1 MKNGPLKMNYP
12 LYIFFGLAPS
22 VIWLLFFL
30 RKDNHPESNRMV
42 IKIFLY
48 GMLAAIPAALIEIG
62 FFEKITLLQVPI
74 SFIQITYVFIGI
86 ALTEEMMKYYVVRK
100 KVMGH
105 SEMDEPVDIILYMI
119 ISALGF
125 AALEN
130 LLILLPLSNPFLF
143 LETAVLSGFRF
154 VGATFLHALCSGLI
168 GYFMAISVA
177 GPKRKRVRTFGLGII
192 LAVLLHGLYDFS
204 IIQLEGNFKFAIPI
218 IILLGLTVF
227 VSWGFR
233 KVKKLKSV
241 SKI

>member
-1 MKNGPLKMNYP
+1 MKTGPLKMSYP

-22 VIWLLFFL
+22 IIWLLFFL

-48 GMLAAIPAALIEIG
+48 GMLAAVPAALIEIG
-62 FFEKITLLQVPI
+62 FFEKMNFLQLPV
-74 SFIQITYVFIGI
+74 SLVQIIYVFIGI

-100 KVMGH
+100 KVMRH
-105 SEMDEPVDIILYMI
+105 SEMDEPVDIMLYMI

-168 GYFMAISVA
+168 GYFIAISIS
-177 GPKRKRVRTFGLGII
+177 GPKRKRIRTFGLGIA

-204 IIQLEGNFKFAIPI
+204 IIQLEGNFKLAIPI
-218 IILLGLTVF
+218 MILLGLTVF